1 MSVVTEGP
9 GQCFFCGKPERKG
22 IRLLRYET
30 GSICEECLAEFAS
43 SSPFSFSDYVLN
55 ACKESSTDN
64 HVIRP
69 SDFSSDVSRKSPG
82 ETPAQLPSGHAPAG
96 YRKPSAETPAQLPSD
111 LAPDGGRKP
120 SADNPAL
127 SSSDHACPPCREE
140 SAEASDIG
148 VSSDSQLALNKDG
161 RMIVA
166 EARESLSRAYEN
178 IAFEIVKVYFPRRPV
193 TVRARIYEE
202 GMTLHR
208 SLEISVQGAFIADE
222 LEAAEFMLRRNLG
235 LAEGDTISVVSTG
248 HPEIFDAVLPSGRRW
263 VFLLADM
270 KREEAE
276 KLLAWNVHCAGRER
290 DVVDKE
296 RIAAEIA
303 DIVGEALRAH
313 LDNYSHPAVL
323 CRYALVT
330 ALSGYYDRCRQVLF
344 RIPGDSPLSA
354 ETANIRAMLEA
365 ENKAG
370 KGAGESIRVLRREL
384 LALNART
391 IIGEVLRFNLALLLE
406 EAGELRSAEELYRGI
421 FNRDWYFLDVR
432 ERLGW
437 LSPEGI
443 ASADCAKNLRI
454 IRRALS
460 HWHNRLGSYP
470 ENIGELAPAWI
481 SSVPVCP
488 ASGATYDYDKTAS
501 SFRIWCSRCQSV
513 ERAGE
518 AGQSAETEE
527 LGHVDSSPSDD
538 EVGDPVAPYCS
549 SYTDDQTDAE
559 RDSQKKPDTS
569 EDGSLECGSDRAA
582 MEAVKSSMDREAV
595 NVMALACAEAG
606 KMKVSHVGTE
616 HILLGILRTAT
627 GRIAR
632 ILKKSGVMISK
643 IRREIKKK
651 TVKDDEA
658 GQKEP
663 VFTRFALNAI
673 ETAFYL
679 SGAGA
684 GGKVEI
690 AHLLLGLL
698 AMKSG
703 LACES
708 ISSSGVD
715 IAALE
720 SEIVAVLRG
729 EGSQIR
735 KDGIPSQGLNAVNAC
750 DFNDNA
756 VEAPK
761 VLNAAEGWKAV
772 QAGKTEYRAVYEN
785 DYVLKISETDFRT
798 RLDLRSMTF
807 SSSQITYDR
816 ITGKVYYISIP
827 ISDVMRDE
835 KGEPRISSPDASDRK
850 VLEAESAVNDRQLSE
865 SEKDDCLSHVMQAVR
880 PAIYSVSLSDGGTER
895 IAQAPSGYDFKGM
908 LALSPSGSTLV
919 TMMTQAGR
927 PAAEKESPHLAFI
940 NTSARRLTSVLFE
953 TGEVYPEDIRFGPK
967 NEILSLIPPG
977 DLKIFDF
984 RGIVQHSFT
993 LDGFVQGAAFHP
1005 KLNRV
1010 AVGIQGICIWDADS
1024 GEFRQI
1030 APFGSYPVW
1039 SPDGCHIWFRRDDS
1053 TLCSVEVNSGKIK
1066 AICSLRGVRHSGSF
1080 LSSRPV
1086 FSPCGRY
1093 LFCALSASSDEA
1105 QRAGICRDS
1114 VEETDIESGRDF
1126 FCIVDTV
1133 KKQIW
1138 SAPGRSQSFLWI

>member
-1 MSVVTEGP
+1 MTEGT

-30 GSICEECLAEFAS
+30 GSVCEECLAEFAA

-64 HVIRP
+64 PVTRP
-69 SDFSSDVSRKSPG
+69 SD
-82 ETPAQLPSGHAPAG
+82 HAPAV
-96 YRKPSAETPAQLPSD
+96 S
-111 LAPDGGRKP
+111 RKP

-127 SSSDHACPPCREE
+127 SSSSIACPPSSKK
-140 SAEASDIG
+140 SAEACDI
-148 VSSDSQLALNKDG
+148 SEASDSHFSMNKEG
-161 RMIVA
+161 RIIVA
-166 EARESLSRAYEN
+166 RARETLGRAYES
-178 IAFEIVKVYFPRRPV
+178 IAFEIVKLYFPRRPV
-193 TVRARIYEE
+193 TIRARVYEE
-202 GMTLHR
+202 EMTLHR
-208 SLEISVQGAFIADE
+208 SMEISVQGTFIADE
-222 LEAAEFMLRRNLG
+222 LEATEFMLRRNLG

-248 HPEIFDAVLPSGRRW
+248 HPEIFDAVLPSERRW

-290 DVVDKE
+290 DAVDKE

-303 DIVGEALRAH
+303 DIVGEALRAN

-330 ALSGYYDRCRQVLF
+330 ALSGYYDRCRQALF
-344 RIPGDSPLSA
+344 RIPGGSPLSA
-354 ETANIRAMLEA
+354 ETTNILAMIEA
-365 ENKAG
+365 EDKAG
-370 KGAGESIRVLRREL
+370 KGAGESIRILRREL

-406 EAGELRSAEELYRGI
+406 EAGELRSAEELYRRI
-421 FNRDWYFLDVR
+421 FERDWHFLDVR
-432 ERLGW
+432 ERLGR

-443 ASADCAKNLRI
+443 ASAGCAKNLRI

-460 HWHNRLGSYP
+460 HWHSRLGSYP
-470 ENIGELAPAWI
+470 ENIVELAPAWI

-488 ASGATYDYDKTAS
+488 ASGIAYDYDKTSS

-518 AGQSAETEE
+518 TGQSAETEE
-527 LGHVDSSPSDD
+527 LGHIDSSPSDSEPDIPSTERPAIDSGAPDHPERESHNGQRITAD
-538 EVGDPVAPYCS
+538 EAPEHYSGDSAGETLKLS
-549 SYTDDQTDAE
+549 MDEA
-559 RDSQKKPDTS
+559 
-569 EDGSLECGSDRAA
+569 
-582 MEAVKSSMDREAV
+582 AVKAI
-595 NVMALACAEAG
+595 ATACAEAG

-616 HILLGILRTAT
+616 HLLLGILRTAT

-643 IRREIKKK
+643 IRREIRKK
-651 TVKDDEA
+651 TGKGDEA
-658 GQKEP
+658 GSREL
-663 VFTRFALNAI
+663 VFTRFALDAI
-673 ETAFYL
+673 EEAFSL
-679 SGAGA
+679 ARAGA
-684 GGKVEI
+684 GGKVET
-690 AHLLLGLL
+690 AHLLMGLL

-708 ISSSGVD
+708 ISNSGVD

-729 EGSQIR
+729 EDSRIR
-735 KDGIPSQGLNAVNAC
+735 KDGIPSKSQNAVNAG

-761 VLNAAEGWKAV
+761 VLNAAEGWKIVEAV
-772 QAGKTEYRAVYEN
+772 KTEYRAVYEN
-785 DYVLKISETDFRT
+785 NYVLNISETDFRS
-798 RLDLRSMTF
+798 RLELRSRTF

-816 ITGKVYYISIP
+816 IAGKVYYISIP

-835 KGEPRISSPDASDRK
+835 KGEPRIFSPDMSDRK
-850 VLEAESAVNDRQLSE
+850 VLEAESAINDRQLSE

-908 LALSPSGSTLV
+908 LALSPCGSTLV
-919 TMMTQAGR
+919 TMMAQAGR
-927 PAAEKESPHLAFI
+927 PAAEKESPRLAFI
-940 NTSARRLTSVLFE
+940 NTSAGRLTSVLFE

-977 DLKIFDF
+977 DLRIFDF

-1010 AVGIQGICIWDADS
+1010 AVGMQGICIWDADS

-1030 APFGSYPVW
+1030 ATFGSYPVW

-1053 TLCSVEVNSGKIK
+1053 TLCSVEVNSGRVK
-1066 AICSLRGVRHSGSF
+1066 AICSLRGVRYAGSF

-1093 LFCALSASSDEA
+1093 LFCVLSTSSDEA